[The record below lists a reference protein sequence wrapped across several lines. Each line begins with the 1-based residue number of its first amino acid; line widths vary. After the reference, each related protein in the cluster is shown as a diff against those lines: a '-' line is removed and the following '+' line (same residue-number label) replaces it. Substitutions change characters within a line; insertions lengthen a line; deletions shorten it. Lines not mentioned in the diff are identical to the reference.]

1 MPMSIPLSEHV
12 CVGPHLR
19 SPGLGT
25 SLEGLFGDS
34 IGQRRLEL
42 RRGEHSLQ
50 CQAWDFSAG
59 GASCFVV
66 SAQRQ
71 TTHIVDT
78 RCSRSDT
85 CSHHPVLAV
94 TQVGAVPLQLRR
106 LPGRVSY

>member
-1 MPMSIPLSEHV
+1 MTALDRGDWSSGE
-12 CVGPHLR
+12 GSTASSAR
-19 SPGLGT
+19 LGT
-25 SLEGLFGDS
+25 SVP
-34 IGQRRLEL
+34 
-42 RRGEHSLQ
+42 
-50 CQAWDFSAG
+50 G

-78 RCSRSDT
+78 HCSCSDT

-106 LPGRVSY
+106 LPGRVTY